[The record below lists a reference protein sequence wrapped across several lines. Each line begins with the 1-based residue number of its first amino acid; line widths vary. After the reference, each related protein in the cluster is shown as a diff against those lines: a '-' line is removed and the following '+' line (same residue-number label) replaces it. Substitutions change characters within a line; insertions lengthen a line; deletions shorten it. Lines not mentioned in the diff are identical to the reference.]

1 MEGFVYRAIVYRA
14 IMSQNWLKLNT
25 QRFTNNESLP
35 QDHNNYLKNKEYWP
49 RKYPQNSIINKIH
62 SDNLHKSY
70 KVKLR
75 RTK

>member
-35 QDHNNYLKNKEYWP
+35 QDHNNYLKNKE
-49 RKYPQNSIINKIH
+49 
-62 SDNLHKSY
+62 
-70 KVKLR
+70 
-75 RTK
+75 